1 MAMSRGGI
9 GREVAGARLK
19 KRAMGASRQ
28 GQRMAPDIMTDMPMK
43 AAAPAMPAAA
53 APMAAAP
60 MAAAPMAAMKKGG
73 KVDFSKVV
81 RNKKTGELFEKPGMK
96 GGGIAQKGNKD
107 PSKTP
112 SFKKGGAVPKKGGL
126 AIMIVMGKG
135 KKK

>member
-9 GREVAGARLK
+9 GREVAGARMK
-19 KRAMGASRQ
+19 KRAMGASMQ
-28 GQRMAPDIMTDMPMK
+28 GRRMAPDIMTDMPMR
-43 AAAPAMPAAA
+43 AAAPAMPA
-53 APMAAAP
+53 AAAP

-81 RNKKTGELFEKPGMK
+81 RNKKTGELSEKPGMK

>member
-1 MAMSRGGI
+1 M
-9 GREVAGARLK
+9 K
-19 KRAMGASRQ
+19 KRAMGASMQ
-28 GQRMAPDIMTDMPMK
+28 GRRMAPDIMTDMPMK
-43 AAAPAMPAAA
+43 AAAPAMPMAA

-81 RNKKTGELFEKPGMK
+81 RNKKTGELSEKPGMK

-112 SFKKGGAVPKKGGL
+112 SFKKGGSASKKGGL
-126 AIMIVMGKG
+126 AIMIMMGKG

>member
-9 GREVAGARLK
+9 GREVAGSRLK

-28 GQRMAPDIMTDMPMK
+28 GQRMAPDVMTDMPMK

-53 APMAAAP
+53 PM
-60 MAAAPMAAMKKGG
+60 AMKKGG
-73 KVDFSKVV
+73 
-81 RNKKTGELFEKPGMK
+81 
-96 GGGIAQKGNKD
+96 IAKKGNKD

-112 SFKKGGAVPKKGGL
+112 SYKKGGL
-126 AIMIVMGKG
+126 AIMIMMGKGKG

>member
-9 GREVAGARLK
+9 GREVAGARMK

-28 GQRMAPDIMTDMPMK
+28 GQRMAPDVMTDMPMR
-43 AAAPAMPAAA
+43 AAAA

-60 MAAAPMAAMKKGG
+60 MAMKKGG
-73 KVDFSKVV
+73 VA
-81 RNKKTGELFEKPGMK
+81 KKGD
-96 GGGIAQKGNKD
+96 KD

-112 SFKKGGAVPKKGGL
+112 SFKKGGVAKKKGGL
-126 AIMIVMGKG
+126 AIMIMMGKG

>member
-1 MAMSRGGI
+1 MAMSRGGV

-43 AAAPAMPAAA
+43 AAAPAMP
-53 APMAAAP
+53 MAAAP
-60 MAAAPMAAMKKGG
+60 MAMKKGG
-73 KVDFSKVV
+73 
-81 RNKKTGELFEKPGMK
+81 
-96 GGGIAQKGNKD
+96 IAKKGNND

-112 SFKKGGAVPKKGGL
+112 SFKKGGSASKKGGL

-135 KKK
+135 KGKKK

>member
-9 GREVAGARLK
+9 GREVAGARMK

-28 GQRMAPDIMTDMPMK
+28 GQRMAPDVMTDMPMR
-43 AAAPAMPAAA
+43 AAAPA

-60 MAAAPMAAMKKGG
+60 MAMKKGG
-73 KVDFSKVV
+73 LAK
-81 RNKKTGELFEKPGMK
+81 
-96 GGGIAQKGNKD
+96 KGNKD

-112 SFKKGGAVPKKGGL
+112 SFKKGGSASKKGGL
-126 AIMIVMGKG
+126 AIMIMMGKG

>member
-1 MAMSRGGI
+1 
-9 GREVAGARLK
+9 
-19 KRAMGASRQ
+19 MGAAHP
-28 GQRMAPDIMTDMPMK
+28 G
-43 AAAPAMPAAA
+43 
-53 APMAAAP
+53 
-60 MAAAPMAAMKKGG
+60 MKKGG
-73 KVDFSKVV
+73 KVDFSKIV
-81 RNKKTGELFEKPGMK
+81 RNKKTGELSEKPGMK

>member
-9 GREVAGARLK
+9 GREVAGSRLK

-43 AAAPAMPAAA
+43 AAAPATPA
-53 APMAAAP
+53 APM
-60 MAAAPMAAMKKGG
+60 AMKKGG
-73 KVDFSKVV
+73 
-81 RNKKTGELFEKPGMK
+81 
-96 GGGIAQKGNKD
+96 IAKKGNND

-112 SFKKGGAVPKKGGL
+112 SFKEGGSASKKGGL

-135 KKK
+135 KGKKK

>member
-1 MAMSRGGI
+1 MAMTRGGV

-43 AAAPAMPAAA
+43 AAAPTMP
-53 APMAAAP
+53 
-60 MAAAPMAAMKKGG
+60 AAAPMAAMKKGG
-73 KVDFSKVV
+73 
-81 RNKKTGELFEKPGMK
+81 
-96 GGGIAQKGNKD
+96 IAKKGNND

-112 SFKKGGAVPKKGGL
+112 SFKKGGSASKKGGL

-135 KKK
+135 RGKKK

>member
-1 MAMSRGGI
+1 MSRGGI
-9 GREVAGARLK
+9 GREVAGARMK

-60 MAAAPMAAMKKGG
+60 MAAMKKGG
-73 KVDFSKVV
+73 
-81 RNKKTGELFEKPGMK
+81 
-96 GGGIAQKGNKD
+96 IAKKGNKD

-112 SFKKGGAVPKKGGL
+112 SFKKGGSASKKGGL
-126 AIMIVMGKG
+126 AIILMMKKGGG

>member
-1 MAMSRGGI
+1 MALPRGGI

-43 AAAPAMPAAA
+43 AAAPAMP
-53 APMAAAP
+53 MAAMP
-60 MAAAPMAAMKKGG
+60 AAMKKGG
-73 KVDFSKVV
+73 
-81 RNKKTGELFEKPGMK
+81 
-96 GGGIAQKGNKD
+96 IAKKGNND

-112 SFKKGGAVPKKGGL
+112 SFKKGGSASKKGGL

-135 KKK
+135 KGKKK

>member
-1 MAMSRGGI
+1 MAMPRGGV

-60 MAAAPMAAMKKGG
+60 MAAMKKGG

-81 RNKKTGELFEKPGMK
+81 RNKKTGELSEKPGMK
-96 GGGIAQKGNKD
+96 GGGIAQKGNND

-112 SFKKGGAVPKKGGL
+112 SFKKGGAIPKKGGL

>member
-9 GREVAGARLK
+9 GREAAGARMK
-19 KRAMGASRQ
+19 KLAMGASRQ
-28 GQRMAPDIMTDMPMK
+28 GQRMAPNIMTDMPMK
-43 AAAPAMPAAA
+43 AAAPAMP
-53 APMAAAP
+53 PAAAP

-81 RNKKTGELFEKPGMK
+81 RNKKTGELSEKPGMK

>member
-53 APMAAAP
+53 APMAA
-60 MAAAPMAAMKKGG
+60 MKKGG
-73 KVDFSKVV
+73 
-81 RNKKTGELFEKPGMK
+81 
-96 GGGIAQKGNKD
+96 IAKKGNND

-112 SFKKGGAVPKKGGL
+112 SFKKGGSASKKGGL

-135 KKK
+135 KGKKK

>member
-9 GREVAGARLK
+9 GREVAGARMK

-28 GQRMAPDIMTDMPMK
+28 GQRMAPDVMTDMPMR
-43 AAAPAMPAAA
+43 AAAPA

-60 MAAAPMAAMKKGG
+60 MAMKKGG
-73 KVDFSKVV
+73 LAK
-81 RNKKTGELFEKPGMK
+81 
-96 GGGIAQKGNKD
+96 KGNKD

-112 SFKKGGAVPKKGGL
+112 SFKKGGSASKKGGL
-126 AIMIVMGKG
+126 AIIMMMGKG

>member
-1 MAMSRGGI
+1 MAMTRGGV

-43 AAAPAMPAAA
+43 AAAPAMP
-53 APMAAAP
+53 MAAAP
-60 MAAAPMAAMKKGG
+60 MAAAPMAAMRKGG

-81 RNKKTGELFEKPGMK
+81 RNKKTGELSEKPGMK

-112 SFKKGGAVPKKGGL
+112 SFKKGGSASKKGGL
-126 AIMIVMGKG
+126 AIMIMMGKG